1 MDDPN
6 RRARDRDRDDAIDLV
21 EAAWAEGQIVDVD
34 RDKRVEQLLQAQTL
48 GEIDL
53 LVRDLQG
60 HRPPPPQPN
69 PTPVP
74 TQSRRSGSMG
84 WIVVPLLVGLVA
96 VGSVVGGVVAA
107 FDGFEQS
114 ARSVTDGIEQ
124 RGPDP
129 SDPIDVQ
136 SARGLHDL
144 ALAAKRET
152 GSTRAHR
159 AVIYPTYA
167 VVDLPVD
174 GRPDRTRSYYWNGAL
189 RALDHLA
196 VPQGPAFDLRD
207 VEPRLVRRALL
218 AARALV
224 EGPVAAYVVVRSPDE
239 DGAFLWGYA
248 SDDAGRS
255 GYVSFDS
262 DGRVV
267 RRMPP
272 AP

>member
-1 MDDPN
+1 MDHPN

-34 RDKRVEQLLQAQTL
+34 RDKRVEQLLEAQTL

-60 HRPPPPQPN
+60 RRLPPPQ
-69 PTPVP
+69 TPS
-74 TQSRRSGSMG
+74 TQPRRSGSLR
-84 WIVVPLLVGLVA
+84 WFLVPVVVGLVTL
-96 VGSVVGGVVAA
+96 GSVVAGVFAA
-107 FDGFEQS
+107 FDGFEQT
-114 ARSVTDGIEQ
+114 ARSVTDGVEQ
-124 RGPDP
+124 LDPDG
-129 SDPIDVQ
+129 SDPVDVH
-136 SARGLHDL
+136 SAPGLQDL
-144 ALAAKRET
+144 VLAAKHET
-152 GSTRAHR
+152 GSTQAHR
-159 AVIYPTYA
+159 AVLYPAYA
-167 VVDLPVD
+167 VLDLPVH
-174 GRPDRTRSYYWNGAL
+174 GRPDRTRSYYWNGEL

-207 VEPRLVRRALL
+207 VEPRLVRKALL

-255 GYVSFDS
+255 GYVSFDT

-267 RRMPP
+267 RRVPP
-272 AP
+272 TP